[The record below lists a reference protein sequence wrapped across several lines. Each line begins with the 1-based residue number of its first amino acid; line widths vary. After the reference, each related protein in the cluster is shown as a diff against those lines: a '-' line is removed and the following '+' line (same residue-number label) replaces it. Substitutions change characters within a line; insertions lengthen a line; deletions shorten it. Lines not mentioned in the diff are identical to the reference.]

1 VRTALPDLAS
11 DSPVQTELYG
21 EALGRA
27 LRRGDVLALSG
38 PLGAGKTCLVRGIVA
53 GAGGDAATVRSPTF
67 VLHQP
72 HRAAR
77 LTVHHID
84 LYRLGPGSSLDVLDL
99 DGLLAEGAVVIEW
112 AEYGDL
118 AAYAPSGVT
127 IEPGVLDHQ
136 RVLHL
141 DEHAHEHI
149 ACAWKATS
157 SGGVTA

>member
-72 HRAAR
+72 HRAAG

-99 DGLLAEGAVVIEW
+99 DGLLVEGAVVIEW

-118 AAYAPSGVT
+118 AAYAPSGMT

>member
-1 VRTALPDLAS
+1 MRTALPDLAS

-118 AAYAPSGVT
+118 AGYAPSGVT